1 LKQIWRGL
9 TEENDIVTF
18 NQNKG
23 ALKVIEKNPGL
34 IREELLLHPDVFY
47 VV

>member
-1 LKQIWRGL
+1 MRL
-9 TEENDIVTF
+9 TEEDDIVTF

-23 ALKVIEKNPGL
+23 SLKVIEKNPEL